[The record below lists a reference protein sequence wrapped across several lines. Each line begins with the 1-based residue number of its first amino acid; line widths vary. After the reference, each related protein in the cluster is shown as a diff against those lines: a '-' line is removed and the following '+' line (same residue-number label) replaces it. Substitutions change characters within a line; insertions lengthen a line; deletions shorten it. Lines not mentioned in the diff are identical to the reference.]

1 MNDPIDR
8 VAVLEKRLRDVED
21 KLAIYD
27 LLASHPISADTGEA
41 SFIEAIYTEDF
52 VFDRG
57 AGLAG
62 AHGRASMVDLV
73 GNDAH
78 HAAIAAGLAHFA
90 SLPLVELH
98 GDTATAVSYLA
109 LITPDPE
116 GAERELPNHGASSGY
131 RIHRVLANR
140 WSLSRKDGQWMISTR
155 TVLPMDGSGP
165 ALDEVLRTAASYY
178 DGRSR

>member
-1 MNDPIDR
+1 MNEPINH

-27 LLASHPISADTGEA
+27 LLASHPLSADTGEA

-62 AHGRASMVDLV
+62 ARGRAAMVDLV

-78 HAAIAAGLAHFA
+78 HAAITGGLAHFA

-109 LITPDPE
+109 LLTPDPE
-116 GAERELPNHGASSGY
+116 GTERELPNHGTSSGY

-140 WSLSRKDGQWMISTR
+140 WSLSRRDGQWMISTR

-165 ALDEVLRTAASYY
+165 ALDDVLRTATSYY
-178 DGRSR
+178 DARTR